1 MNAVQGFHLN
11 DGIPFWLCTLPTTR
25 GLAQIMS
32 ALLDISSLCLRPKKR
47 SPSKRQEYVWEDSPL
62 WVAAA
67 LGDEESVKLLL
78 DNGANPKNYGTCG
91 MTPLNI
97 ATAEEHEAVVQ
108 LLPARPAGSK
118 VLKTKSRGAPQ
129 KENPQTLKQRALRK

>member
-1 MNAVQGFHLN
+1 M
-11 DGIPFWLCTLPTTR
+11 
-25 GLAQIMS
+25 M
-32 ALLDISSLCLRPKKR
+32 
-47 SPSKRQEYVWEDSPL
+47 
-62 WVAAA
+62 
-67 LGDEESVKLLL
+67 
-78 DNGANPKNYGTCG
+78 
-91 MTPLNI
+91 PLNI